1 MTLQPTRMIRHR
13 TTQAAVAD
21 MLRSQILQ
29 GEIAPG
35 TRLMQSEIAER
46 FETSTT
52 PVREALRQLVAEGLL
67 DGDAHR
73 GVTVHE
79 TSARELGQIYEVRLA
94 LEPIAIAA
102 TVEGIT
108 EEEIDVAL
116 GLVDQM
122 DAEDDPARWIEL
134 NGAFHSLLVDSARR
148 PLLGSIVHNLRNL
161 SSLYIA
167 GSLKEQ
173 ADRRER
179 GNREH
184 RELVE
189 SLRSRDVV
197 SAVAAERAHL
207 EHTLI
212 LGEAMFP
219 DHAGSS

>member
-1 MTLQPTRMIRHR
+1 MPQPMTPSIRHR

-35 TRLMQSEIAER
+35 TRLLQSEIAER

-79 TSARELGQIYEVRLA
+79 TSMRELGHIYEVRLA
-94 LEPIAIAA
+94 LEPLAMAA
-102 TVEGIT
+102 TVAGIT
-108 EEEIDVAL
+108 DEDIAVAEE
-116 GLVDQM
+116 LVDQM
-122 DAEDDPARWIEL
+122 DAEEDPARWIEL
-134 NGAFHSLLVDSARR
+134 NGAFHSLLANSADR
-148 PLLGSIVHNLRNL
+148 PLLASIVHNLRNL

-173 ADRRER
+173 LDRRER

-184 RELVE
+184 RQLVE
-189 SLRSRDVV
+189 SLRARDVDG
-197 SAVAAERAHL
+197 AVAAEHAHL

-212 LGEAMFP
+212 LGEAMFGP
-219 DHAGSS
+219 DGVVV